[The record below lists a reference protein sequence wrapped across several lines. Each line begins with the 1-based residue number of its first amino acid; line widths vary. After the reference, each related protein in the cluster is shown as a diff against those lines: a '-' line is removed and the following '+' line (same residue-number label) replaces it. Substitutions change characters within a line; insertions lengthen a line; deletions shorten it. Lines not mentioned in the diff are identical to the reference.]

1 MMRERLSCEKWVI
14 AIAVVM
20 AAIAPLTYLG
30 CGGKEE
36 EAAAPE
42 AVAPEAAAPEA
53 AAPEAVAPEAVA
65 PKPLPPVPAGAP
77 VTTDVLRLMPESAMI
92 ALALPPVNGLYEKGV
107 AMAKRI
113 LPPEQVDAV
122 LAQQIAEMAAEAGVT
137 EAESLNDIAVAK
149 GLDLSA
155 PLAVF
160 VDPTESAAA
169 AKRNLAALQTPPGDA
184 AAEDA
189 ASPVP
194 DVDAVLSEMDPPA
207 MVGVLSCTDV
217 ETAVAALTDVLG
229 IAVGPV
235 DAANMEAVEEG
246 GVKIQFQSDPD
257 FGYFA
262 SGNKLVL
269 GNSLPMLRETVAR
282 FSSPVA
288 VRYGSAEC
296 PASEP
301 DEAVLLA
308 RMNKLMPLL
317 EDLMPAL
324 LAMNPATAQMAQAQ
338 MAAMQEAFKAYTGS
352 DPAVMTLSWTDK
364 RIELRTLVDLGRH
377 PGLVEQMGEV
387 NPLRLAQLL
396 PEGTLVLVAQK
407 FNDKSKENIKKTWLN
422 AAAPEM
428 QEGGGYQEAIGYV
441 NQVLDVLDDEL
452 VIALTPGMGWPNAFI
467 MASLKDPKA
476 TKELL
481 DTVAPMTPS
490 DPHNDV
496 EIFMLALEAAPIPV
510 YITFPGNTLLL
521 SNNADE
527 TKALMDRLA
536 SGEASTLFA
545 SLDPP
550 LDPATPREGLVL
562 VDSKLLSDVVIP
574 LSGLLGGIPA
584 EYQMPVNK
592 TVEILREIRITS
604 EVNDNWAT
612 GSVALHLKPAS

>member
-1 MMRERLSCEKWVI
+1 MIRDRQRCGKWVI
-14 AIAVVM
+14 ALAVVM
-20 AAIAPLTYLG
+20 AAVVPLTYLG

-42 AVAPEAAAPEA
+42 
-53 AAPEAVAPEAVA
+53 
-65 PKPLPPVPAGAP
+65 PLPAPPAGAP
-77 VTTDVLRLMPESAMI
+77 VTLDVLRLMPESATI
-92 ALALPPVNGLYEKGV
+92 ALALPPVNGLHEKGV

-113 LPPEQVDAV
+113 LPPEEVDAV
-122 LAQQIAEMAAEAGVT
+122 LAQRIAEMAAGAGVT
-137 EAESLNDIAVAK
+137 GAESLNDIAVAK

-169 AKRNLAALQTPPGDA
+169 AKRNLAALQTAPGA
-184 AAEDA
+184 AGAEDV

-194 DVDAVLSEMDPPA
+194 DVEAVLSEMDLPA

-217 ETAVAALTDVLG
+217 ETAVATLKEVLG
-229 IAVGPV
+229 NEDGPV
-235 DAANMEAVEEG
+235 DMANMEAVEEG
-246 GVKIQFQSDPD
+246 GVTIQFQSDPD
-257 FGYFA
+257 FGYFVLD
-262 SGNKLVL
+262 NKLVL

-282 FSSPVA
+282 FGSPVA

-301 DEAVLLA
+301 DEVVLVA
-308 RMNKLMPLL
+308 RMDKLMPLVQ
-317 EDLMPAL
+317 DLMPAL
-324 LAMNPATAQMAQAQ
+324 LAMNPATAPMAQAQ
-338 MAAMQEAFKAYTGS
+338 MAALEEVFKAYSGS
-352 DPAVMTLSWTDK
+352 DPAVTALSWTDN
-364 RIELRTLVDLGRH
+364 RLELRTLVDLGKH

-387 NPLRLAQLL
+387 KPLRLAQLL
-396 PEGTLVLVAQK
+396 PEGTLVLVAQQ

-422 AAAPEM
+422 ALPPEM

-441 NQVLDVLDDEL
+441 NQVLDILDDEL

-481 DTVAPMTPS
+481 DTVAPMTPA

-496 EIFMLALEAAPIPV
+496 EIFMLALPAPIPV

-527 TKALMDRLA
+527 MKVLMDRLA

-550 LDPATPREGLVL
+550 LDPATPRQGLLL

-574 LSGLLGGIPA
+574 LSSFVGGVPA

-604 EVNDNWAT
+604 EVKDNWAT
-612 GSVALHLKPAS
+612 GSLALHLKPAS

>member
-1 MMRERLSCEKWVI
+1 MIRHKQRCGKWVI
-14 AIAVVM
+14 ALAVVM

-30 CGGKEE
+30 CGGKED

-42 AVAPEAAAPEA
+42 AVAPEA
-53 AAPEAVAPEAVA
+53 VAPVAVA

-113 LPPEQVDAV
+113 LPAEQVDAM
-122 LAQQIAEMAAEAGVT
+122 LAQHIAEMAAGAGVT

-160 VDPTESAAA
+160 VDPTESAAG
-169 AKRNLAALQTPPGDA
+169 AKRNLAALQTAAAAGDTEAGDA
-184 AAEDA
+184 AEAQPEAAPPAPDA
-189 ASPVP
+189 G
-194 DVDAVLSEMDPPA
+194 AVLSEMDPPA

-217 ETAVAALTDVLG
+217 ETVVATLTEMLG
-229 IAVGPV
+229 MAERPV
-235 DAANMEAVEEG
+235 DPANMEAVEEG
-246 GVKIQFQSDPD
+246 GLTIQFQSDPD
-257 FGYFA
+257 FGYFVC
-262 SGNKLVL
+262 GNKLVL

-282 FSSPVA
+282 FYSPVA
-288 VRYGSAEC
+288 VRYGSDEC

-301 DEAVLLA
+301 DEAVLVA
-308 RMNKLMPLL
+308 RMDKLMPLI

-352 DPAVMTLSWTDK
+352 DPAVATLSWTDN
-364 RIELRTLVDLGRH
+364 RIELKTLVDLGKH

-396 PEGTLVLVAQK
+396 PEGTLVLVAQQ
-407 FNDKSKENIKKTWLN
+407 FNDEAKENIKKTWLN
-422 AAAPEM
+422 AMPPEM
-428 QEGGGYQEAIGYV
+428 QEGGGYQEAIGYI
-441 NQVLDVLDDEL
+441 NQVLDILDDEL
-452 VIALTPGMGWPNAFI
+452 VIALTPGMGIPNAFI

-481 DTVAPMTPS
+481 DTVAPMTPA

-496 EIFMLALEAAPIPV
+496 EIFMLALPAAPIPV

-527 TKALMDRLA
+527 MKVLMDRLA
-536 SGEASTLFA
+536 SGEASALFA

-550 LDPATPREGLVL
+550 LDPATPRQGLLL
-562 VDSKLLSDVVIP
+562 VSSNLLSDVVIP
-574 LSGLLGGIPA
+574 LSSLVGGIPT

-604 EVNDNWAT
+604 EVKDNWAT